1 MYPQSTYMDFN
12 IGSVL
17 KLVSEAS
24 GMLVRLNTEADS
36 PDGEIHENDSQHKL
50 PESLPIP
57 DSYLEKNGFRVVNL
71 CVKSGATCMLDGL
84 GADEIFC
91 GYQRYRAS
99 YLRGGHASMINEMKF
114 GKLAPKLILI
124 GRRGQTLT

>member
-12 IGSVL
+12 ISSVL

-24 GMLVRLNTEADS
+24 GMLVGLCSSDDS
-36 PDGEIHENDSQHKL
+36 GVTDIHENSPDSS
-50 PESLPIP
+50 ETSLSS
-57 DSYLEKNGFRVVNL
+57 DSYLAKNGFKVINPQ
-71 CVKSGATCMLDGL
+71 VKSGATCMLDGL

-99 YLRGGHASMINEMKF
+99 YLRGGFASMINEMKF
-114 GKLAPKLILI
+114 GREKCWALLM
-124 GRRGQTLT
+124 